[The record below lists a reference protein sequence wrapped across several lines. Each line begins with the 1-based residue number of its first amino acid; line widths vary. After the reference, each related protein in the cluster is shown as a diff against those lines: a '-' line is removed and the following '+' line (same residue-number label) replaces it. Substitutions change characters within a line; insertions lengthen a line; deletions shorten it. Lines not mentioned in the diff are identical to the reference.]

1 MINEGLEPK
10 NFLNDL
16 LEIIYFI
23 QQKKNL
29 GTFDSDLSI
38 SESEIE
44 IIETI
49 SKDVSISTIVVFWQF
64 ILKGLE
70 ELFIVSNQILSL
82 EMLVIKLIHI
92 KDMPSY
98 EGIIDLLNKNDHEQ
112 NEKDYHI
119 ETNQI
124 QKNSNEKTEKTKSS
138 KDQIKNI
145 VQTKPQLTSLG
156 AKNLSKDQKNENIS
170 SFEDLIQLSKKKKE
184 IELSY
189 DLEKNVNLVKFDNGK
204 IDISFNENLSK
215 QFVRNLSENLLEW
228 TGKRWVITL
237 TKTSGQKTFSE
248 LQALKKN
255 EQLDKEKEGE
265 IYKKFKNIF
274 TDAELIEVSKKD

>member
-1 MINEGLEPK
+1 MLGIADRSKTLNLLKLIFDGNQKKSIDQLKEMINEGLEPK

-64 ILKGLE
+64 ILKGVE

-145 VQTKPQLTSLG
+145 VQT
-156 AKNLSKDQKNENIS
+156 
-170 SFEDLIQLSKKKKE
+170 
-184 IELSY
+184 
-189 DLEKNVNLVKFDNGK
+189 
-204 IDISFNENLSK
+204 
-215 QFVRNLSENLLEW
+215 
-228 TGKRWVITL
+228 
-237 TKTSGQKTFSE
+237 
-248 LQALKKN
+248 
-255 EQLDKEKEGE
+255 
-265 IYKKFKNIF
+265 
-274 TDAELIEVSKKD
+274 